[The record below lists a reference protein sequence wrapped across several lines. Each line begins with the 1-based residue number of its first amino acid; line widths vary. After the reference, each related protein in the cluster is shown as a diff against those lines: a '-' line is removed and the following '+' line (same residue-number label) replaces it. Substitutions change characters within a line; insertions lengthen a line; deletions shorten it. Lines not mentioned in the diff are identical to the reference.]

1 MRVCAQLCPALC
13 DAMDCSLPSSSV
25 HGIFQARKLQSVA
38 ISFFRG
44 SSQPRAWI
52 RISCISC
59 IGRWILYHWATG
71 EANMLMR
78 ILIFFKFIFWLCSI
92 LVFWPGIE
100 PVTPALETWILNQWL
115 FWRASSLKNL
125 IASSPKKKKE
135 RNIVQSQ
142 ATILGYFAD
151 TGGEAIR
158 LVCWCREVQ
167 SLGILH

>member
-1 MRVCAQLCPALC
+1 MHVCAQLRPVLC
-13 DAMDCSLPSSSV
+13 DAMDYSLPGSSV

-52 RISCISC
+52 HISCISC

-78 ILIFFKFIFWLCSI
+78 ILTFFRLCSI

-125 IASSPKKKKE
+125 IASFPEKKE

-167 SLGILH
+167 SSGILH